1 MKKILLIILPIIVVI
16 SVIAI
21 ASIFINNNKENPVDQ
36 QISKNN
42 DIREKEKIIPINK
55 NLDEEQIYMNLE
67 SSGSYLIDM
76 SNNTTIANEAE
87 CIIIGTVESIDGMTN
102 YNPTT
107 GNYVMARTVGTI
119 NVSKVI
125 KGNLNEDTIS
135 FIRLGGV
142 VPLGEY
148 LKSQPQAHLEKMGLN
163 NLSQE
168 DKENKYVKE
177 RMAGDIEIEENK
189 TYLMYIAYSDYY
201 DRYSIEY
208 LQYGLREVEESLTST
223 NQNLLNANS
232 KILSNEA
239 YTTIRV
245 KNNTNGEYETLDSI
259 IPKSVIKNTN

>member
-1 MKKILLIILPIIVVI
+1 MKKKLLIIFSIIVVI
-16 SVIAI
+16 FVITI
-21 ASIFINNNKENPVDQ
+21 TCILINNNKENTEQPQVA
-36 QISKNN
+36 KNSN
-42 DIREKEKIIPINK
+42 IREKERIIPINE

-67 SSGSYLIDM
+67 SSGSFLTDM
-76 SNNTTIANEAE
+76 SDNTTIANDAE
-87 CIIIGTVESIDGMTN
+87 WIIIGTVESIEGMTN

-107 GNYVMARTVGTI
+107 ENYVMARTVGTI
-119 NVSKVI
+119 KVNKVI
-125 KGNLNEDTIS
+125 KGNLNEDKIS

-148 LKSQPQAHLEKMGLN
+148 IKSQPQAHLEKMGLN

-177 RMAGDIEIEENK
+177 TMAGDIEIEENK

-223 NQNLLNANS
+223 NQNLLNANL
-232 KILSNEA
+232 KILNNEA